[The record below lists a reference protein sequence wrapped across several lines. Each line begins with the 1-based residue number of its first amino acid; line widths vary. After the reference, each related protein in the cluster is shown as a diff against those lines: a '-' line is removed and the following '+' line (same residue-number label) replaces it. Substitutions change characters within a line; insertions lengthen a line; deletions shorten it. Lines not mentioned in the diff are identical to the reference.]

1 MGLRTMKTIIKST
14 LLSFASLAVAFAGFA
29 MTAQAQQS
37 SVVQEPAVTQQYVM
51 PGVPPQIRP
60 QNEFYF
66 GFSIQ
71 LISNGYS
78 KTLKIV
84 SVTPGSPAQL
94 AGLEPGDE
102 IRSVNGQ
109 GFSYARDSF
118 EAANLLS
125 RFVSTANVNGGPAPA
140 ATAPTIQQPYYVA
153 RPIANMVVRN
163 VRNGQNVLVTVRPT
177 RRFAL
182 PVPTVAAQTAT
193 SQLPVGSQ

>member
-1 MGLRTMKTIIKST
+1 MKTIIKNT

-29 MTAQAQQS
+29 TAAQAQQPT
-37 SVVQEPAVTQQYVM
+37 VVQEPAVAQQNVM
-51 PGVPPQIRP
+51 PRVLPQIQP

-78 KTLKIV
+78 KTLRIV
-84 SVTPGSPAQL
+84 SVTPGSPAHL
-94 AGLEPGDE
+94 AGLELGDE

-125 RFVSTANVNGGPAPA
+125 QFVSTANVGGGPAPA
-140 ATAPTIQQPYYVA
+140 ATALTIQQPYYVPQ
-153 RPIANMVVRN
+153 PIASMVVRN
-163 VRNGQNVLVTVRPT
+163 VRNGQDVLVTVRPT
-177 RRFAL
+177 RRFAS

-193 SQLPVGSQ
+193 SQLPAGSR